1 MLIASLL
8 IAGAIGAPTR
18 YLVDAFVTERI
29 PGVFPWGTFFINIT
43 GSLILGVVTGLALYH
58 GLGPIPKAAI
68 GVGFCGAY
76 TTFSAFSYE
85 TVRLVEAGSLGPA
98 VGNALGSVV
107 AGLAAAAL
115 GLAVTAAL

>member
-18 YLVDAFVTERI
+18 YLVDDFVTRRH
-29 PGVFPWGTFFINIT
+29 PGAFPWGTLVINIS

-58 GLGPIPKAAI
+58 GLGPIPKTAI

-76 TTFSAFSYE
+76 TTFSTFSYE
-85 TVRLVEAGSLGPA
+85 TVRLVETGSLGPA
-98 VGNALGSVV
+98 FANALGSVF

-115 GLAVTAAL
+115 GLALMAAV

>member
-1 MLIASLL
+1 MWSAALSRT
-8 IAGAIGAPTR
+8 GTMSWHSSGPRAIR
-18 YLVDAFVTERI
+18 
-29 PGVFPWGTFFINIT
+29 
-43 GSLILGVVTGLALYH
+43 
-58 GLGPIPKAAI
+58 
-68 GVGFCGAY
+68 GAY

-85 TVRLVEAGSLGPA
+85 TVRLLEAGSLGPA